1 MSGMLDRALI
11 LTPDGLRLVA
21 VHQKVVETIEG
32 WVERGSRSREAGGI
46 LIGSHRGDHV
56 EVSDC
61 TVPMRR
67 DARAR
72 TLFDRMDGGHQ
83 EAAIRAWRSSGGT
96 DTYVGEWHTHPEAH
110 PSPSLLDRWTWGR
123 IMRRSREPLVF
134 AIGGWDSCWW
144 GLGVDARVWAM
155 HKLSSRSNGV
165 GRGLDAM

>member
-1 MSGMLDRALI
+1 MSGMLDKALI
-11 LTPDGLRLVA
+11 LTPDGLRFVA
-21 VHQKVVETIEG
+21 VHQTVVESIEA
-32 WVERGSRSREAGGI
+32 WVERGSLSREAGGI

-83 EAAIRAWRSSGGT
+83 DAAMRAWQCSGGT
-96 DTYVGEWHTHPEAH
+96 DTYVGEWHTHPEAE
-110 PSPSLLDRWTWGR
+110 PVPSLLDRWTWAR
-123 IMRRSREPLVF
+123 IMRKSREPLVF

-144 GLGVDARVWAM
+144 GLGVDARVGAM
-155 HKLSSRSNGV
+155 RMGFSGSDGV
-165 GRGLDAM
+165 GRRLNGI